1 MFYDEMHHTQRSL
14 TFRMKILRETNPN
27 PNPNP
32 NPNLTLIT
40 LDGETDREMDWEKK
54 TE

>member
-1 MFYDEMHHTQRSL
+1 MHHTQRSL
-14 TFRMKILRETNPN
+14 TFRMKILRET
-27 PNPNP
+27 NPNP

>member
-14 TFRMKILRETNPN
+14 IFRMKILRETNSN
-27 PNPNP
+27 PNL
-32 NPNLTLIT
+32 NLTLIT